1 MFGLFILFSVFL
13 FSTMKYCYKNKN
25 YKNYKKLNYK
35 IENLSYQLNKL
46 TFYDDNHKEI
56 YEVELNEIIY
66 NFYENKKFNMLEIIN
81 KYFET
86 NYKNLNNYKFCI
98 IDYELNN
105 EEFKFLFYH
114 SNQQAGDENYILFPF
129 YTLDEINNYIFI
141 NKIIKIVISSKNE
154 EEEYDKN
161 FENFI
166 LKFLGPNYNFY
177 NDLGYF
183 IDIQDLIK
191 IYYFKNCNYLGDET
205 FIKLYKE
212 NEPMIILNDKF
223 TNKYKINKFLEWQ
236 PKINIR

>member
-1 MFGLFILFSVFL
+1 MWGGIYAVLFSI
-13 FSTMKYCYKNKN
+13 SA
-25 YKNYKKLNYK
+25 
-35 IENLSYQLNKL
+35 ILSYENPIKNGFPESTTKSYIKHSFSAVEFQNK
-46 TFYDDNHKEI
+46 I
-56 YEVELNEIIY
+56 VGQEVQY
-66 NFYENKKFNMLEIIN
+66 TFYENKKFNMLEIIN

-114 SNQQAGDENYILFPF
+114 SNKHDENYISFPF
-129 YTLDEINNYIFI
+129 YNLDEINNYVFI
-141 NKIIKIVISSKNE
+141 NKIVKIVIASKKEE
-154 EEEYDKN
+154 EEEYDEN
-161 FENFI
+161 FENFV

-177 NDLGYF
+177 NDLDYF

-191 IYYFKNCNYLGDET
+191 IYYFKNCNYLEDET

-212 NEPMIILNDKF
+212 NEPIIILNDKF